1 MLKQGVYKQQAVQT
15 ASPGELTLMLYNG
28 CLKQIRLAQLAIEE
42 FNIENRH
49 ASISKAEAIIRELM
63 VTLRTDSEVGSNMMR
78 LYEYISH
85 KLTEANI
92 KNDRAALVEAE
103 TYVLEFRDTWKQVI
117 LLERQ
122 SRLKGTQAL

>member
-28 CLKQIRLAQLAIEE
+28 CLKQIRLAHLAIEE

-49 ASISKAEAIIRELM
+49 ACISKAEAIIRELM

-92 KNDRAALVEAE
+92 KNDRAALFEAE